1 MNMKISIVTITY
13 NSAATIEDTIKSVVA
28 QDYPVMEYLLID
40 GKSKDNTLQIV
51 EKYKDKITKIV
62 SEKDGGLYYGL
73 NKGLKMASGD
83 VIGAIHS
90 DDLYA
95 HAQVISNVMKLFNAD
110 PELEGVYADLIFV
123 NREDTNKVMR
133 VWKAGECKPDSFE
146 KGWMPPHP
154 TFFVRKSVYEKYGYI
169 NTDLKLSADYEL
181 MLRLIHKHKI
191 KIAYLPETIVKMR
204 MGGVSNVSFF
214 VKLKANIED
223 KLAWKMNNLKP
234 GFFTTLRKPLRKIS
248 QYFKKAYNTFFY

>member
-28 QDYPVMEYLLID
+28 QDYSDMEYLLID

-110 PELEGVYADLIFV
+110 PELGGVYADLIFV

>member
-1 MNMKISIVTITY
+1 MKASIVTITY
-13 NSAATIEDTIKSVVA
+13 NSAATIEDTIKSVIM
-28 QDYPVMEYLLID
+28 QDYPNIEYLVVD
-40 GKSKDNTLQIV
+40 GKSKDKTLSIV
-51 EKYKDKITKIV
+51 EKYRDKISKIV
-62 SEKDGGLYYGL
+62 SEKDGGLYFGL

-90 DDLYA
+90 DDIYA
-95 HAQVISNVMKLFNAD
+95 HPQVISHVMELFEKD

-133 VWKAGECKPDSFE
+133 VWTAGTFTADAFE

-223 KLAWKMNNLKP
+223 KLAWKINNLKP
-234 GFFTTLRKPLRKIS
+234 GIFTTIRKPLRKLG
-248 QYFKKAYNTFFY
+248 QYFKKVYNTF

>member
-28 QDYPVMEYLLID
+28 QDYSDMEYLLID

-234 GFFTTLRKPLRKIS
+234 GFFTTLRKPL
-248 QYFKKAYNTFFY
+248 

>member
-1 MNMKISIVTITY
+1 MKISIVTITY

>member
-1 MNMKISIVTITY
+1 MKASIITITY
-13 NSAATIEDTIKSVVA
+13 NSAATVEDTIKSVVA
-28 QDYPVMEYLLID
+28 QDYADMEYLVID
-40 GKSKDNTLQIV
+40 GKSKDSTVSIAK
-51 EKYKDKITKIV
+51 KYEDKISKII
-62 SEKDGGLYYGL
+62 SEKDGGLYFGL

-90 DDLYA
+90 DDIYA
-95 HAQVISNVMKLFNAD
+95 HPQVVTHVMEMFKKD
-110 PELEGVYADLIFV
+110 PSLEGVYADLIFV

-133 VWKAGECKPDSFE
+133 VWKAGEYKEDAFE

-154 TFFVRKSVYEKYGYI
+154 TFFVRKSVYEKYGYL

-191 KIAYLPETIVKMR
+191 KIGYLPETIVKMR

-223 KLAWKMNNLKP
+223 KLAWKLNNLKP
-234 GFFTTLRKPLRKIS
+234 GLLTSIRKPLRKIG
-248 QYFKKAYNTFFY
+248 QYFKRAYNAFFY

>member
-1 MNMKISIVTITY
+1 MKISIVTITY
-13 NSAATIEDTIKSVVA
+13 NSAATIEDTIKSVVV
-28 QDYPVMEYLLID
+28 QDYPDMEYLLID
-40 GKSKDNTLQIV
+40 GKSKDSTLQIA

-62 SEKDGGLYYGL
+62 SEKDGGLYFGL

-95 HAQVISNVMKLFNAD
+95 HPQVVSNVMKLFNAD

-133 VWKAGECKPDSFE
+133 VWKAGEYKPDSFE

-154 TFFVRKSVYEKYGYI
+154 T
-169 NTDLKLSADYEL
+169 
-181 MLRLIHKHKI
+181 
-191 KIAYLPETIVKMR
+191 
-204 MGGVSNVSFF
+204 
-214 VKLKANIED
+214 
-223 KLAWKMNNLKP
+223 
-234 GFFTTLRKPLRKIS
+234 
-248 QYFKKAYNTFFY
+248 

>member
-1 MNMKISIVTITY
+1 MKISIVTITY

-28 QDYPVMEYLLID
+28 QDYSDMEYLLID

>member
-28 QDYPVMEYLLID
+28 QDYSDMEYLLID

>member
-1 MNMKISIVTITY
+1 MKISIVTITY

-28 QDYPVMEYLLID
+28 QDYSDMEYLLID

-83 VIGAIHS
+83 VVGAIHS

>member
-28 QDYPVMEYLLID
+28 QDYSDMEYLLID

-73 NKGLKMASGD
+73 NKGFKMASGD

>member
-13 NSAATIEDTIKSVVA
+13 NSAATIEDTIKSVVV
-28 QDYPVMEYLLID
+28 QDYPDMEYLLID
-40 GKSKDNTLQIV
+40 GKSKDSTLQIA

-73 NKGLKMASGD
+73 NKGLKMATGD

-95 HAQVISNVMKLFNAD
+95 HPQVVSNVMKLFNAD

-133 VWKAGECKPDSFE
+133 VWKAGEYKPDSFE

-204 MGGVSNVSFF
+204 MGGVSNISFF

-234 GFFTTLRKPLRKIS
+234 GLFTTLRKPLRKIS